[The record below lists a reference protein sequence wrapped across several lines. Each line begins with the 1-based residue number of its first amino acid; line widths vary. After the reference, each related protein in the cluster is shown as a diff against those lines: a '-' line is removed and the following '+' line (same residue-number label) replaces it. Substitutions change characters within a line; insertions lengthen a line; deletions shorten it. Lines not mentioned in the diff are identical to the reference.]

1 MIQIDEIV
9 LRVPGI
15 KEADAAGL
23 GAAVAEK
30 LAGRVPEGAT
40 GSVGDM
46 KVSLRAGGRT
56 KEELA
61 EAIAEAIMT
70 RIKIATI

>member
-15 KEADAAGL
+15 TEADAAGL

-30 LAGRVPEGAT
+30 LAGKVPEGAA
-40 GSVGDM
+40 GFVGNM
-46 KVSLRAGGRT
+46 KVSLRAGVRT

-61 EAIAEAIMT
+61 EAIAEEILT